1 MKKILWIFSSAILLS
16 TAILSTGCGDEGT
29 DDPKLTPVVVITDG
43 PDPATVVEDAGT
55 IVTVTVEA
63 TKGTDALKSV
73 TVYEG
78 NTKVSIDDLTI
89 DGVDAVANPILIT
102 SPTDVMT
109 WDIGVHVHAA
119 AGTATYRV
127 VVGDDGGLED
137 EASFDVTVEAAI
149 ENTLTGVLLNAA
161 GPAGT
166 GGLDLD
172 TGIGT
177 GSSAVES
184 ELRDMGIDSIA
195 GSGDNWRRRIGGING
210 ANIRYAGNGTVEFGD
225 VASKEA
231 IVALYDGADELQ
243 AASNYTAAG
252 DGIDKWG
259 NYKVSDT
266 VQIGDVFVVYKSS
279 TEVYYL
285 VEVTDIEEN
294 TVLGTNTDNYT
305 LSIKY

>member
-16 TAILSTGCGDEGT
+16 TAILSTGCGDDST
-29 DDPKLTPVVVITDG
+29 DDPKLSPVVVITAG
-43 PDPATVVEDAGT
+43 PEPASVVEDAGS

-78 NTKVSIDDLTI
+78 DTKVALEDLTI
-89 DGVDAVANPILIT
+89 DGVDAAANPVLIT

-109 WDIGVHVHAA
+109 WEIGVHVHAA

-127 VVGDDGGLED
+127 VVADEGGLSD
-137 EASFDVTVEAAI
+137 EASFDVTVEAALEASLAGI
-149 ENTLTGVLLNAA
+149 LLNAA
-161 GPAGT
+161 GPVGT

-172 TGIGT
+172 TGDGT

-184 ELRDMGIDSIA
+184 EIRDMGIDSLA

-210 ANIRYAGNGTVEFGD
+210 ANIRFAGNGTVEFGD

-243 AASNYTAAG
+243 AASTYSTGNIDQWG
-252 DGIDKWG
+252 D
-259 NYKVSDT
+259 YKVSDT

-279 TEVYYL
+279 TETYYL
-285 VEVTDIEEN
+285 IEVTDIEEN